1 MLDNNLIFSLFL
13 SIINTVIFALMTNRD
28 DFEQRK
34 QDYIMLFG
42 ITFLSTFILKTCV
55 NSPDSVSPTRK
66 LDILSKS
73 SRPPF

>member
-34 QDYIMLFG
+34 QDYIMLLELHFYQLL
-42 ITFLSTFILKTCV
+42 F
-55 NSPDSVSPTRK
+55 
-66 LDILSKS
+66 
-73 SRPPF
+73 